1 MTRPPQR
8 RWTAALPIVAA
19 AACAAALVALLPQP
33 RAAAAGGRAGPDRYA
48 TVQLRHDVLGLKT
61 DAGLVINDAVT
72 AARASI
78 TGRFISAG
86 EDFVV
91 LDVQNEEVWVPRDN
105 VLLIHFRER

>member
-1 MTRPPQR
+1 MPR
-8 RWTAALPIVAA
+8 RRLTIALPIIAAVAA
-19 AACAAALVALLPQP
+19 ATALLAVLPQP
-33 RAAAAGGRAGPDRYA
+33 RAAAAAARATDRYA

-61 DAGLVINDAVT
+61 DAGLIVNDAVT

-86 EDFVV
+86 EQFVI
-91 LDVQNEEVWVPRDN
+91 LDVQNEEVWIPRDN